1 MQFMKQGKTNIQQY
15 AMYFGTYMGVYWI
28 LKFILFPL
36 GFTIPFLQF
45 LFIGLTLGVPFMGY
59 YYLKIYRDKICGGS
73 ISFSKAFIFT
83 VMLYVFAS
91 LLTAVAHFVYFQFID
106 QGFIIE
112 NITLIINQFLEQVD
126 EVPNL
131 SETDVELMHTSA
143 NEVINTLAK
152 MSAVDTT
159 FNYMSRNIF
168 GGIILA
174 LITALIGQRRPKITQ
189 GEI

>member
-1 MQFMKQGKTNIQQY
+1 
-15 AMYFGTYMGVYWI
+15 
-28 LKFILFPL
+28 
-36 GFTIPFLQF
+36 
-45 LFIGLTLGVPFMGY
+45 
-59 YYLKIYRDKICGGS
+59 GGS